1 MDLKMVEEALY
12 LYKYL
17 PARISELEIE
27 MDLLYP
33 PSPGSVLKMTG
44 RPMAKTPLDTSQTET
59 WGIIRATCD
68 AGQALTAKTALRGA
82 LRGLQAILTQQEA
95 DYLYNRF
102 GKELR
107 RYQVMR
113 RLGIG
118 SYIYYSLAAS
128 VSEKADGLISEAMTE
143 QQLSIALDYNAT
155 REN

>member
-68 AGQALTAKTALRGA
+68 TGQTLMAKTALRGA

-95 DYLYNRF
+95 DYVHYRY
-102 GKELR
+102 GKELK
-107 RYQVMR
+107 RYQVLR
-113 RLGIG
+113 RLGVG
-118 SYIYYSLAAS
+118 SHIYYSLGVS
-128 VSEKADGLISEAMTE
+128 VSEKADRLISEAMTE
-143 QQLSIALDYNAT
+143 QQLSIALDYNST
-155 REN
+155 GEN